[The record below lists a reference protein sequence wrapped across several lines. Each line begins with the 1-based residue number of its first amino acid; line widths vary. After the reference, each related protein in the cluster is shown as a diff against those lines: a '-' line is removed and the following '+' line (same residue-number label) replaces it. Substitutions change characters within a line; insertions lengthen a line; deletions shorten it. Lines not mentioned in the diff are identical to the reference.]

1 MDGLGGFY
9 RRIGSIYRLAL
20 KELASLFRDVAL
32 LGLVIYAFTYAVY
45 GPAKGARMELRN
57 ASVAIVDEDRSVLS
71 ARLGD
76 ALLPPL
82 FQPPR
87 YLDRSQID
95 AAMDA
100 GRYTFIIDIPPRFQ
114 EDVKAGRRP
123 ALQMNI
129 DATAMS
135 QAGRGAGYINE
146 IFATEVSRFV
156 NQSGNAS
163 PPARLV
169 VRAKFNP
176 NLSDT
181 WFLGVA
187 QIINNITLLAIILSG
202 AAVVREREHGTID
215 HLLVLPLRPSDI
227 MLAKVGANG
236 FAIVLIATLSLW
248 VVVEGMLQVPIAG
261 SIAAFVADAVI
272 YLFSVTSLGILLATV
287 ARSMPQFGLLAFL
300 VYLVLNML
308 SGGATPLDSMPEWL
322 ESLLRISPTTHF
334 VNSALAILYRGADL
348 RLVWAEIAATAAIG
362 LGFFAVALTRFR
374 RMIAI
379 VQINGV

>member
-1 MDGLGGFY
+1 M
-9 RRIGSIYRLAL
+9 RRLRSIYRLAL
-20 KELASLFRDVAL
+20 KELASLFRDFAL

-57 ASVAIVDEDRSVLS
+57 ASVAVVDEDHSALS

-82 FQPPR
+82 FQRPQ
-87 YLDRSQID
+87 YLTPAETD

-100 GRYTFIIDIPPRFQ
+100 GRYTFVIDIPPRFQ
-114 EDVKAGRRP
+114 ADLQAGRRP
-123 ALQMNI
+123 ALQVNV

-146 IFATEVSRFV
+146 IFADEITRFV
-156 NQSGNAS
+156 HAS
-163 PPARLV
+163 AAAQPPVKLV

-202 AAVVREREHGTID
+202 AAVVREREHGTLE
-215 HLLVLPLRPSDI
+215 HLLVMPLRPSDI

-236 FAIVLIATLSLW
+236 FAIVLLATLSLW
-248 VVVEGMLQVPIAG
+248 IVVQGLLQVPISG
-261 SIAAFVADAVI
+261 SIAAFVVDAVI
-272 YLFSVTSLGILLATV
+272 YLFSVTSLGILLATI

-322 ESLLRISPTTHF
+322 ESLLQVSPTTHF

-348 RLVWAEIAATAAIG
+348 ASVWREILTTAVIG
-362 LGFFAVALTRFR
+362 LGFFAIALSRFR

-379 VQINGV
+379 VR